1 MATLNK
7 NGTLFLIPAPIAEGT
22 TSLVIPQ
29 GTLEVIRRLKFFIV
43 EEIRTARRF
52 LKTVPTPFPIESLNF
67 SVFNEHSKEFDAQDI
82 LMPALAGNDMGLL
95 SEAGLPC
102 VADPGWQIVAHAHQM
117 SIPVTPMTGPSSLM
131 MALMASGLNGQRF
144 AFSGYLPTEKNLLTR
159 KIKELEKKA
168 REYNETQLF
177 IETPYRNLKLFQ
189 TLVTTCQ
196 ESTLLCLAIDLTG
209 THNQIITKTI
219 GTWKKMTPDIQKVP
233 VLFLLNTEK

>member
-1 MATLNK
+1 MVTITK

-22 TSLVIPQ
+22 TNLVIPQ
-29 GTLEVIRRLKFFIV
+29 GTLEVIRRLKFFVV

-52 LKTVPTPFPIESLNF
+52 LKTVPTPFPIESLTF
-67 SVFNEHSKEFDAQDI
+67 SVFNEHSKELDARDI
-82 LMPALAGNDMGLL
+82 LMPALTGNDMGLL

-102 VADPGWQIVAHAHQM
+102 VADPGWQIVAHAHQL
-117 SIPVTPMTGPSSLM
+117 SIPVAPLTGPSSLM

-144 AFSGYLPTEKNLLTR
+144 AFSGYLPTEKTLLIR

-168 REYNETQLF
+168 REFNETQLF
-177 IETPYRNLKLFQ
+177 IEAPYRNLKLFQ

-209 THNQIITKTI
+209 TNNQIVTKTI
-219 GTWKKMTPDIQKVP
+219 GAWKKLTPDIHKVP
-233 VLFLLNTEK
+233 VLFLLNTET